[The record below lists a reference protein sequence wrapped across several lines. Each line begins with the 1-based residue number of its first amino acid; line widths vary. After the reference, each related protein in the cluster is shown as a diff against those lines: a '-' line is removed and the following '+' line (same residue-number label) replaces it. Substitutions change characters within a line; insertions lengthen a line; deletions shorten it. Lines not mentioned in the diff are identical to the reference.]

1 MVTIRNEKRRGCGY
15 RKQGGLYL
23 VAGGPEAPC
32 GKLPLP
38 LEVCPTCGQGIKPA
52 RGWTWVDA
60 KELFAG
66 VLCQDG
72 DYPRPLGAHCTDCP
86 LDELQLEL
94 HPRMGLLW
102 VGEQFY
108 PTPAEF
114 LQEGIAQGIC
124 RRLHAI
130 PKDFVIGET
139 WVLVAHRKAI
149 DINPKDLQEGNNDQ
163 EPVGRP
169 GIFSC
174 FLPREIQYVVK
185 PDDSDEKLKDLEKR
199 GIRPV
204 RLVWDQDENG
214 NQLLEENDRPFE
226 EEGE

>member
-38 LEVCPTCGQGIKPA
+38 LEVCKTCGQGIKPA
-52 RGWTWVDA
+52 RGWTWVDGQ
-60 KELFAG
+60 KLFADVECMMQG
-66 VLCQDG
+66 CG
-72 DYPRPLGAHCTDCP
+72 
-86 LDELQLEL
+86 LERTCIL
-94 HPRMGLLW
+94 ENPPERMGLLW

-108 PTPAEF
+108 PTPVDFLKEGAE
-114 LQEGIAQGIC
+114 QGIC

-130 PKDFVIGET
+130 PKEFVVGET
-139 WVLVAHRKAI
+139 WVLLAHRKAI
-149 DINPKDLQEGNNDQ
+149 NINRKGLPEGNDDEGDQ
-163 EPVGRP
+163 FLP

-174 FLPREIQYVVK
+174 FLPRQIQYVVR
-185 PDDSDEKLKDLEKR
+185 PDDGEEKLKDLEKR

-226 EEGE
+226 EEDE